1 LSKLIA
7 ELKRRNVFRVAGAYA
22 VVAWLLAQMAAVLE
36 SSMNMP
42 AWFDTVVVS
51 FLLLGLP
58 IALILAW
65 AFESTP
71 EGIKRTETVHAS
83 NSITEQTGRKLDYVL
98 IVGLI
103 LVGILIVGDRLL
115 PDNTRTPEQPNSTNL
130 GEFKGQSIAV
140 LPFEDFSPSNDQTYF
155 ANGIAEELLNV
166 LARVKGL
173 RVASRT
179 SAFSFQDR
187 EISIAEIGKALNVDH
202 VLEGSIRKAGN
213 TLRITAQL
221 IDTKTDVHMWSETYD
236 RPLTAKNIFEIQDDI
251 SKAIVLELNGQL
263 DLIPLSNERPT
274 QSTEAFEA
282 YFKGKEA
289 YGPRSADGIEQG
301 ITELIRAVTL
311 DPNFAVAHANLAR
324 AYRLANIYGG
334 LANDLASSRSQIHME
349 RALALEPQ
357 DWEVLAENAW
367 WLRSKWLK
375 FGDQETSLKEV
386 LLAFDAAIAANTNNA
401 DAHRGKGLTLVDAKL
416 FDDAKVALENA
427 RILNPED
434 PLIYL
439 NLTEIATA
447 QSDAQERLNLA
458 IKAVKINPNTAQ
470 PRMVLAASYAILGEL
485 ETAHRIYKS
494 CSEERICARNV
505 GNLYSRLNIA
515 ISDSSLMSD
524 YAFATKHYLAED
536 FAKVEQVL
544 SAATQAPLSVKIEVY
559 VSIGRYDL
567 AYQVIQEN
575 PVTFEPFMQGQAGSD
590 VVNTSTEISILATLE
605 HQGDAKAKVL
615 RQSLSQKY
623 QDVVPGEHI
632 DTTVYQNGAAWHM
645 LNGDPDTAMIWLN
658 ALADRGVSAVIGFH
672 SIFKPL
678 EHRADYQAF
687 RARMDGYT
695 ARDRA
700 LIQAQ
705 LDNPPDIWWSPDEL
719 PEVEY

>member
-1 LSKLIA
+1 MSKLIA

-458 IKAVKINPNTAQ
+458 I
-470 PRMVLAASYAILGEL
+470 
-485 ETAHRIYKS
+485 
-494 CSEERICARNV
+494 
-505 GNLYSRLNIA
+505 NIA

-544 SAATQAPLSVKIEVY
+544 SAATQAPLSVKVEVY

-705 LDNPPDIWWSPDEL
+705 LDNPPDIWWSPSEL